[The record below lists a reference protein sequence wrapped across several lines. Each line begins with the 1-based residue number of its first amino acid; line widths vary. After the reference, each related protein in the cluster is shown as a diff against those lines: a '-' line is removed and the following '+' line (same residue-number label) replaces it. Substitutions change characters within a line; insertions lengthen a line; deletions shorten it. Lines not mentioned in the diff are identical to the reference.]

1 MKTRSLSNALLVSG
15 ALACGCSHAAPPAQ
29 APVAMK
35 TAAPPP
41 APPSAPVP
49 EKPLEQ
55 PSQPSLVALS
65 DEIRELCG
73 ITSEDAYFKFDSAA
87 LSGQAGSVLG
97 KVAECVE
104 HGKLTGRSLTL
115 VGRADP
121 RGTSEYNLLLGGRRA
136 FSVQKELEHQGMRA
150 NQLTVTSRGDLAATG
165 TDEAGW
171 AVDRRVDVLVTG
183 SKRAENCETAAPS
196 KLASNCL

>member
-1 MKTRSLSNALLVSG
+1 MKTRSLSTALLVTG

-29 APVAMK
+29 APVARQ

-41 APPSAPVP
+41 APVAQKPV
-49 EKPLEQ
+49 EQ
-55 PSQPSLVALS
+55 PSQPTLVALS

-73 ITSEDAYFKFDSAA
+73 IDSEDAYFKFDSAA
-87 LSGQAGSVLG
+87 LSPQSGSVLG

-104 HGKLTGRSLTL
+104 HGKLMGRSLTL

-136 FSVQKELEHQGMRA
+136 SSVQKELEHQGMSE
-150 NQLTVTSRGDLAATG
+150 NQLTVTSRGDLGATG
-165 TDEAGW
+165 TNEVGW
-171 AVDRRVDVLVTG
+171 AIDRRVDVLVTG

-196 KLASNCL
+196 KLASICP